1 MTGAEPSPNELEVLK
16 ALWRVQRASAR
27 EIHESAGK
35 PLGWSYSTTR
45 TVLSRMVDKGLVKRG
60 GFHGLTLFEAKSRK
74 VELISKMVRDFA
86 RRVLESDAPLPASA
100 FTGSTLLDEAEIEEL
115 ERLLSEDMT
124 AKSGQTRGD

>member
-1 MTGAEPSPNELEVLK
+1 MTDAEPSTNELELLK

-60 GFHGLTLFEAKSRK
+60 EFHGLILFEARPKK
-74 VELISKMVRDFA
+74 VEMIGKMVREFA
-86 RRVLESDAPLPASA
+86 RRVLEVDGRIPASA
-100 FTGSTLLDEAEIEEL
+100 FTDSPLLDEAEREEL
-115 ERLLSEDMT
+115 RALLEDT
-124 AKSGQTRGD
+124 GHEEDSQ